1 MSVNFMLK
9 KPCLKFPKSATFHTP
24 HPFETYFSENSS
36 DLAQPFFPYLRHLS
50 NLQVYDSGSRGRI
63 IILYYSYDITNC
75 GRVYKTGTLHLI
87 HDDSQKNLENN
98 KTLAKLCMYYCDHKI
113 IFNLSLFPKIFSSRS
128 LSSSFCRR
136 SSWFQMTRW
145 VRLLFG
151 IEKKQS
157 SCVSFDISKICDSFL
172 TFFRIVVE
180 YENLAVL
187 LSADVMDL
195 PLPPWF
201 LTGQ

>member
-1 MSVNFMLK
+1 MRTCDMLQGTLQK
-9 KPCLKFPKSATFHTP
+9 LLSGFCQLISCSKSPVQSSQNLQPSTP
-24 HPFETYFSENSS
+24 PPFWNFSENSS
-36 DLAQPFFPYLRHLS
+36 DLAPPFFPYLRHLS

-136 SSWFQMTRW
+136 SSWFQMTR
-145 VRLLFG
+145 
-151 IEKKQS
+151 
-157 SCVSFDISKICDSFL
+157 
-172 TFFRIVVE
+172 
-180 YENLAVL
+180 
-187 LSADVMDL
+187 
-195 PLPPWF
+195 
-201 LTGQ
+201 